1 MLLLI
6 EYLVKATPLLSTW
19 NRPFK
24 EQIHD
29 SLRLKITH
37 FLKRDTMRMT
47 GGKMIMLDM
56 MPTLISCKKE
66 YFHPFMK
73 KNSHLPGEIKHL
85 GEAEVGVSEVAF
97 HLAIPAKCKSE
108 SDFSLVGC

>member
-1 MLLLI
+1 MILFNAAVKLLLLLI

-56 MPTLISCKKE
+56 MPTLISCKK
-66 YFHPFMK
+66 YLHPE
-73 KNSHLPGEIKHL
+73 P
-85 GEAEVGVSEVAF
+85 VSEEKF
-97 HLAIPAKCKSE
+97 SPARRN
-108 SDFSLVGC
+108 